1 MAVLPNTG
9 ISTSLVR
16 STIGAAT
23 NDVGSLCTHPN
34 INKWSKW
41 KPVRSNKV
49 TGLTVTDIEN
59 LSSGLSRLDMYEVV
73 YLKPTGGASS
83 PYRLGDFRNYNH
95 AAIPP
100 VNVEIVQITEQ
111 STGQV
116 LSSPYILIYGFNYKI
131 EFKLPIAGE
140 IDPSTIDART
150 VREKNTTG
158 DGGLSFVSGTDN
170 AVQRSSS
177 QVFTCPSGVTVLS
190 QTLTLNQNGTSF
202 PLRMQY
208 CTYNGTNYTTLP
220 YAIEDMSFLDD
231 FSFASLNVTLALN
244 TFWDNVAGQVM
255 STLTIT
261 NGTGRE
267 LLEWRARY
275 SYTINAGTTKSA
287 TGYITS
293 IAATG
298 NTNSTSALET
308 GTPGASNSYSVYCY
322 LERLDVETGLWT
334 VVQQV
339 NRTQI
344 INIPA

>member
-1 MAVLPNTG
+1 MALSSSN
-9 ISTSLVR
+9 ISTNVVKSA
-16 STIGAAT
+16 IGAGS
-23 NDVGSLCTHPN
+23 NDVGTLCTHPN

-41 KPVRSNKV
+41 KPVRSSKV
-49 TGLTVTDIEN
+49 DGLTVTDMEN
-59 LSSGLSRLDMYEVV
+59 LSSGLSRTDMYTVK
-73 YLKPTGGASS
+73 YLKPTGGATS
-83 PYRLGDFRNYNH
+83 PYRIGDFRNYNH

-100 VNVEIVQITEQ
+100 VNVEIVKITEQ

-116 LSSPYILIYGFNYKI
+116 LSSPYVLIYGFNYKI

-140 IDPSTIDART
+140 IDPSTIEART

-170 AVQRSSS
+170 EVQRSSS
-177 QVFTCPSGVTVLS
+177 QVFTCPSGTTVLS
-190 QTLTLNQNGTSF
+190 QTLTLNANGSF

-208 CTYNGTNYTTLP
+208 CTYNGTDYTTLP
-220 YAIEDMSFLDD
+220 YAIEDMSFMDD

-255 STLTIT
+255 STLRIT

-275 SYTINAGTTKSA
+275 SYTINEGANKSA

-322 LERLDVETGLWT
+322 LERLDVETEIWT

-339 NRTQI
+339 NRTQSI
-344 INIPA
+344 DIPD